1 MLCASPGAPVP
12 RLFVAIDI
20 PSSIKEELAGWRI
33 SMRGARWARTDQ
45 MHLTLAFLGEQQ
57 LGLYHEISE
66 SLERI
71 EFTPFELQFQKVG
84 FFGSKKSPRTLWADI
99 HNSPQ
104 IIALQKRVSAQCRE
118 LEIEIEARKF
128 RPHLTLARLDGA
140 SYEDVGQFLQMF
152 SLSRSTAFTVDSF
165 TLFSSKLLPR
175 GAVYRIEQEYPL
187 HL

>member
-1 MLCASPGAPVP
+1 MP

-20 PSSIKEELAGWRI
+20 PSSIKEELTGWRI
-33 SMRGARWARTDQ
+33 SMRGARWARLDQ
-45 MHLTLAFLGEQQ
+45 MHLTLAFLGEQR
-57 LGLYHEISE
+57 LDLYHEICE

-71 EFTPFELQFQKVG
+71 AFTPFELKFHKVG
-84 FFGSKKSPRTLWADI
+84 YFGSRKSPRTLWAAIGD
-99 HNSPQ
+99 SPQ

-118 LEIEIEARKF
+118 LGIEIEARKF

-140 SYEDVGQFLQMF
+140 SYEDVGRFLQMF
-152 SLSRSTAFTVDSF
+152 SLSRSATFTVDSF